1 MAAVALETCLVILA
15 STTSAV
21 LPAARVADPQDL
33 ENAAMAKEPQSPS
46 HPDASSTVPTSLP
59 VQLLLGTAKATMVV
73 GIVSL
78 IIAAAI
84 LLLFGAVETF
94 RHIVKLVAP
103 AGAELT
109 NREMFLA
116 SIKLVDLVLLATVL
130 QVVAIGLYALFI
142 DSDIPVPHW
151 LRTGD
156 VDKLKQKLAGIVAV
170 MLSVLFLEQV
180 INAAVGPELL
190 TSGIAIAAVILA
202 LSYFIRSHL
211 PRQ

>member
-1 MAAVALETCLVILA
+1 
-15 STTSAV
+15 
-21 LPAARVADPQDL
+21 
-33 ENAAMAKEPQSPS
+33 
-46 HPDASSTVPTSLP
+46 
-59 VQLLLGTAKATMVV
+59 VQLLLGTAKVTMVV

-78 IIAAAI
+78 IIAAAT

-94 RHIVKLVAP
+94 RYIVKLVAP
-103 AGAELT
+103 VGAGLT

-142 DSDIPVPHW
+142 DSNIPVPHW

-170 MLSVLFLEQV
+170 MLGVLFLEQV
-180 INAAVGPELL
+180 ITAAADQALL
-190 TSGIAIAAVILA
+190 ASGIAIAAVILA
-202 LSYFIRSHL
+202 LSYFIRSH
-211 PRQ
+211 PPGQ

>member
-1 MAAVALETCLVILA
+1 MAI
-15 STTSAV
+15 
-21 LPAARVADPQDL
+21 
-33 ENAAMAKEPQSPS
+33 EPRSPS
-46 HPDASSTVPTSLP
+46 DPKAAPVVPAPLP

-78 IIAAAI
+78 IVAAAT
-84 LLLFGAVETF
+84 LLLFGAVETV
-94 RHIVKLVAP
+94 RHIVKIVAP
-103 AGAELT
+103 AGSELT

-142 DSDIPVPHW
+142 DNDIPVPRW

-170 MLSVLFLEQV
+170 MLGVLFLEQV
-180 INAAVGPELL
+180 INAAVGRELL
-190 TSGIAIAAVILA
+190 TSGLAIAAVILA
-202 LSYFIRSHL
+202 LSYFIRAH
-211 PRQ
+211 PPKR